1 MPTRSILQPFL
12 YKQAFMTAARLMILH
27 KFYEPQCRVL
37 VSPPPQPHP
46 TPPHPPHSRQN
57 ERTAF
62 STGSLFFGSFILFRL
77 AFLSPDQSVLQ
88 PRAALKSLTEIECL
102 HSFNQRN
109 ARTLTEGANSS
120 GLAGKEP
127 LPLSLSY
134 ARKVWSAGVGIC
146 QALAVKG
153 SL

>member
-1 MPTRSILQPFL
+1 
-12 YKQAFMTAARLMILH
+12 MTAARLMILH

-37 VSPPPQPHP
+37 GPPPRPKLAPEKNAILYRFTLLWLFHP
-46 TPPHPPHSRQN
+46 
-57 ERTAF
+57 F
-62 STGSLFFGSFILFRL
+62 SFSFFVAGPIGV
-77 AFLSPDQSVLQ
+77 AA
-88 PRAALKSLTEIECL
+88 RAALKSLTEIECL